1 MTTSGKTGLVFDGR
15 YLDHDTGLAF
25 MSAPVPADSVW
36 EPQPHV
42 ASPALVARVDRL
54 LMRTGLKA
62 ELTDIP
68 ARKADVEEIA
78 AVHTREYISRIRH
91 LCDAGGGEAGEYAPA
106 SPETYDIALLSAG
119 GALAAVD
126 KVVAG
131 EVRNAYA
138 LIRPPGHH
146 AMPDKAMGFCIFNNV
161 AVAAKYA
168 RSQLSLARVAIV
180 DWDVHHGNGTQTAF
194 YEDPDVLF
202 VSLHQEEWYPG
213 GFGSPEQTGA
223 DAGEGYTVN
232 IPLPPGTGNA
242 GYSSAFQRIVVP
254 VVRAFRPDLILISAG
269 QDASAVD
276 PIGRMMVSTVG
287 YRRMT
292 QDVTGVADE
301 VCGGR
306 LVALHEGGY
315 NEAYAPA
322 CSWAIIEELAG
333 IHSGIEDPYA
343 VWLEPLHAANKVG
356 PAEAFIDAVVAVHRD
371 RWALR

>member
-1 MTTSGKTGLVFDGR
+1 VTTSGKTGLVFDGR

-25 MSAPVPADSVW
+25 MSAPVSVDSVW

-62 ELTDIP
+62 ELADIP
-68 ARKADVEEIA
+68 ARTADVEEIA

-91 LCDAGGGEAGEYAPA
+91 FCDAGGGEAGEYAPA

-131 EVRNAYA
+131 DVRNAYA

-168 RSQLSLARVAIV
+168 RSRLGLGRVAIV

-202 VSLHQEEWYPG
+202 VSLHQEEWYPE

-223 DAGEGYTVN
+223 NAGVGYTVN

-254 VVRAFRPDLILISAG
+254 VLRAFRPDLILISAG

-276 PIGRMMVSTVG
+276 PIGRMMISTAG

-292 QDVTGVADE
+292 QDAVGVADE

-315 NEAYAPA
+315 NETYAPA
-322 CSWAIIEELAG
+322 CTWAIIEELSG

-343 VWLEPLHAANKVG
+343 SWLEPLDAATKVG

-371 RWALR
+371 RWSLE